1 MRSVPPFATAARGPH
16 PMTPIPL
23 RPDETLLWE
32 GTPVPGFH
40 QRGKAVFLMVFGLPF
55 LIIGIACFF
64 FGLHRLTQAP
74 TVSDAGLALF
84 LTAFALPFGGI
95 GAFLVFGPL
104 IEARTASRDVRYALT
119 TRAAYVIRQGR
130 FPSLKVY
137 PILPSTALELEPGTR
152 ASTVWL
158 HTRLERDSEGDLG
171 TTKAG
176 FENIAE
182 GERVFRM
189 IRDLQGKPE

>member
-1 MRSVPPFATAARGPH
+1 
-16 PMTPIPL
+16 MTPGWQGRL
-23 RPDETLLWE
+23 RPGETLLWE
-32 GTPVPGFH
+32 GAPVPGLH
-40 QRGKAVFLMVFGLPF
+40 QRGKAIFLMIFGLPF
-55 LIIGIACFF
+55 LIIGVALFF

-74 TVSDAGLALF
+74 TPSDAGLALF
-84 LTAFALPFGGI
+84 FTAFALPFGGL

-104 IEARTASRDVRYALT
+104 VEARTASRDIRYALT
-119 TRAAYVIRQGR
+119 TRAAYVARAGR

-137 PILPSTALELEPGTR
+137 PILPSTALELEPGAR

-158 HTRLERDSEGDLG
+158 HSRLERDSDGDLG

-182 GERVFRM
+182 AEKVFLM
-189 IRDLQGKPE
+189 IRDLQGKTE

>member
-1 MRSVPPFATAARGPH
+1 M
-16 PMTPIPL
+16 L
-23 RPDETLLWE
+23 
-32 GTPVPGFH
+32 
-40 QRGKAVFLMVFGLPF
+40 FGLPF
-55 LIIGIACFF
+55 LIIGVSLFF
-64 FGLHRLTQAP
+64 YGLLQLHKAP
-74 TVSDAGLALF
+74 TTSDAGLALF
-84 LTAFALPFGGI
+84 TAAFALTFGSF

-104 IEARTASRDVRYALT
+104 IEARTARYVRYALT

-137 PILPSTALELEPGTR
+137 PILPHTALELEPGTR

-158 HTRLERDSEGDLG
+158 HSRQERDSDGDLG

-182 GERVFRM
+182 GEKVFQM
-189 IRDLQGKPE
+189 IRDLQGKDE